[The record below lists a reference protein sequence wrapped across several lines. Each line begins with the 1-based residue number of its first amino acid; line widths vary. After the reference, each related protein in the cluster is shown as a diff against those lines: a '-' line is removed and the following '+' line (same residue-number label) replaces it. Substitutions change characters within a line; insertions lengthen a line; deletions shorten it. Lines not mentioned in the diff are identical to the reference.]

1 MPRKK
6 RARVEKPP
14 LHVVSLS
21 GGKDSTAMLLLM
33 VEQSMPIDMVV
44 TADTGME
51 FPEMYRHWDQVEQ
64 YLLRKRGLKLTILRH
79 PEGFERMMFDRP
91 VTRAEEW
98 QHVTPYGYGWPGI
111 KKGRWCTG
119 QLKTH
124 LINKAV
130 SQLRKTH
137 KIFHYVGIAADEPER
152 IKGEHYP
159 LYDWGITEAQ
169 ALQICYDRGFDW
181 GGLYEIYHRCSCWCC
196 PFQRIDELRKL
207 RRHHPQL
214 WAKLLDMDDR
224 ALAQFGHNALG
235 RFKDHWTVAE
245 LEERFSAEDREI
257 SLFDSDKKK
266 GADSMNVLVVEPGTG
281 LSLPFIPLRR
291 WLLSLPTMR
300 PLTWGWNLT
309 AASRAA
315 TAVFSAHS
323 LSADWARRIFAPS
336 PQSRWNYSK
345 RSTIMQKS

>member
-1 MPRKK
+1 
-6 RARVEKPP
+6 
-14 LHVVSLS
+14 
-21 GGKDSTAMLLLM
+21 MLLLM
-33 VEQSMPIDMVV
+33 VEQGMPIDMVV

-64 YLLRKRGLKLTILRH
+64 YLLRKCDLKLTILRH

-91 VTRAEEW
+91 VNRAEEW

-137 KIFHYVGIAADEPER
+137 KIFHYIGIAADEPER

-159 LYDWGITEAQ
+159 LCDWGITEAQ

-207 RRHHPQL
+207 RRHHPQF

-235 RFKDHWTVAE
+235 RFKGHWTVAE
-245 LEERFSAEDREI
+245 LEERFSARI
-257 SLFDSDKKK
+257 GKYPFLITIRKKE
-266 GADSMNVLVVEPGTG
+266 L
-281 LSLPFIPLRR
+281 I
-291 WLLSLPTMR
+291 
-300 PLTWGWNLT
+300 
-309 AASRAA
+309 
-315 TAVFSAHS
+315 
-323 LSADWARRIFAPS
+323 
-336 PQSRWNYSK
+336 Q
-345 RSTIMQKS
+345 